1 MSKKIIITALI
12 MIAIAALG
20 VVSIARA
27 QTLTPPIPNCPG
39 GCQYDQQQ
47 FSYGIGGRGSRG
59 SSLWQNGARA
69 GVMDRGFFHEYMME
83 ALAIALDMPADQ
95 LEQRLANG
103 DNLRVILQELGLES
117 DTINNIV
124 VEARINAIEKAV
136 GDGLLDQEQ
145 ADWMFDRINQMQSY
159 ENEPTKG
166 ECTEVGLRGFGHHG
180 GGMRR
185 YSQ

>member
-1 MSKKIIITALI
+1 MSKKIIITALG

-20 VVSIARA
+20 VVSVARA
-27 QTLTPPIPNCPG
+27 QNPTPPNPDCPG
-39 GCQYDQQQ
+39 ECQYNQQQ
-47 FSYGIGGRGSRG
+47 LSYRMGGRGSRG
-59 SSLWQNGARA
+59 SSNWENGARA
-69 GVMDRGFFHEYMME
+69 GVMDRGFLHEYMME
-83 ALAIALDMPADQ
+83 ALAIALDIPADQ
-95 LEQRLANG
+95 LEQRIANG

-117 DTINNIV
+117 DAINKIV
-124 VEARINAIEKAV
+124 VEARINAIERAV

-159 ENEPTKG
+159 ENGTTQG
-166 ECTEVGLRGFGHHG
+166 ECTEAGLSFGHRG